1 LEQTIAST
9 GSSVL
14 IIPAFIFGSV
24 VGSFLNACIYSLPR
38 QGSRVFIH
46 PYCTSCGTP
55 SKPYDIIPI
64 VSYIIL
70 LGRCRACGSRISPTY
85 LVVELLS
92 GVVSALLVWRF
103 GISLTSLFY
112 LIFLFSLIVV
122 TFIDLEHRII
132 PNVITLPGI
141 IVGLIYNALN
151 TNWVTLQMDFSSFQ
165 FTLSDFLR
173 ISDEVGIIGSILG
186 IILGGGILYFIGF
199 IYEAIKKREGMGMG
213 DVKLLAMIGAF
224 IGWKGV
230 IFVAFLSS
238 LFGVLVG
245 IPIILFKRGDLK
257 YAIPYGP
264 FLSLAAAFY
273 CFTGGFSFRF

>member
-1 LEQTIAST
+1 M
-9 GSSVL
+9 L
-14 IIPAFIFGSV
+14 IITAFILGSV
-24 VGSFLNACIYSLPR
+24 IGSFLNVCIYRLPR
-38 QGSRVFIH
+38 RESIIIPH
-46 PYCTSCGTP
+46 SHCTSCGALI
-55 SKPYDIIPI
+55 KLYGIIPI
-64 VSYIIL
+64 ASYLIL

-122 TFIDLEHRII
+122 TFIDLEHRVI

-141 IVGLIYNALN
+141 VIGLIYNALN
-151 TNWVTLQMDFSSFQ
+151 TNWVTLQMDFSSIQ
-165 FTLSDFLR
+165 YTLSDFLR
-173 ISDEVGIIGSILG
+173 ISDEVDIIGSILG

-245 IPIILFKRGDLK
+245 ILIIFFKRGDLK

-273 CFTGGFSFRF
+273 CFTGEFSFRF

>member
-1 LEQTIAST
+1 MEPTIAST
-9 GSSVL
+9 GFSAL
-14 IIPAFIFGSV
+14 IITAFILGSV
-24 VGSFLNACIYSLPR
+24 IGSFLNVCIYRLPR
-38 QGSRVFIH
+38 RESIIIPH
-46 PYCTSCGTP
+46 SHCTSCGALI
-55 SKPYDIIPI
+55 KLYDIIPLA
-64 VSYIIL
+64 SYLIL

-141 IVGLIYNALN
+141 IVGLTYNALN
-151 TNWVTLQMDFSSFQ
+151 TNWVTLQMDLSHFQ

-173 ISDEVGIIGSILG
+173 ISDEVDIVDSILG

-199 IYEAIKKREGMGMG
+199 IYEAIKRREGMGMG

-245 IPIILFKRGDLK
+245 IPIIFFKKGDLK

>member
-1 LEQTIAST
+1 MEPTIASA
-9 GSSVL
+9 GFSAL
-14 IIPAFIFGSV
+14 IITAFILGSV
-24 VGSFLNACIYSLPR
+24 IGSFLNVCICRLPR
-38 QGSRVFIH
+38 RESIIFPH
-46 PYCTSCGTP
+46 SHCKSCGALI
-55 SKPYDIIPI
+55 KLYDIIPI
-64 VSYIIL
+64 ASYLIL

-122 TFIDLEHRII
+122 TFIDLELMII

-141 IVGLIYNALN
+141 ITGLIYNVLN
-151 TNWVTLQMDFSSFQ
+151 TNWVTLQMDFSSIHY
-165 FTLSDFLR
+165 TLSDFLR
-173 ISDEVGIIGSILG
+173 ISDEVDIIGSILG
-186 IILGGGILYFIGF
+186 IVLGGGILYFIGF

-245 IPIILFKRGDLK
+245 ITIIFFKKGDLK

>member
-1 LEQTIAST
+1 MEPTIAST
-9 GSSVL
+9 GFSAL
-14 IIPAFIFGSV
+14 IITAFILGSV
-24 VGSFLNACIYSLPR
+24 IGSFLNVCIYRLPR
-38 QGSRVFIH
+38 RESIIIPH
-46 PYCTSCGTP
+46 SHCTSCGALI
-55 SKPYDIIPI
+55 KLYDIIPLA
-64 VSYIIL
+64 SYLIL

-141 IVGLIYNALN
+141 IVGLMYNALN
-151 TNWVTLQMDFSSFQ
+151 TNWVTLQIDLSYFQ

-173 ISDEVGIIGSILG
+173 ISDKVDIIDSILG

-264 FLSLAAAFY
+264 FLSLAAAFH

>member
-9 GSSVL
+9 VSSAL
-14 IIPAFIFGSV
+14 IIPAFVFGSV
-24 VGSFLNACIYSLPR
+24 VGSFLNVCIYRLPR
-38 QGSRVFIH
+38 QESIVLPDSH
-46 PYCTSCGTP
+46 CTSCRTRI
-55 SKPYDIIPI
+55 KPYDIIPI
-64 VSYIIL
+64 ASYLIL

-151 TNWVTLQMDFSSFQ
+151 TNWVTLQMDLSYFQ

-173 ISDEVGIIGSILG
+173 ISDEVDIIGSILG

-245 IPIILFKRGDLK
+245 IPIIFFKRGDLK

>member
-1 LEQTIAST
+1 MEQTIAST
-9 GSSVL
+9 GSSAL

-24 VGSFLNACIYSLPR
+24 IGSFLNVCIYRLPR
-38 QGSRVFIH
+38 RESIIVPH
-46 PYCTSCGTP
+46 SHCTSCGALI
-55 SKPYDIIPI
+55 KLYDIIPI
-64 VSYIIL
+64 ASYLIL
-70 LGRCRACGSRISPTY
+70 LGRCRACVSRISPTY

-141 IVGLIYNALN
+141 VIGLIYNALN
-151 TNWVTLQMDFSSFQ
+151 TNWVTLQMDFSSIQ
-165 FTLSDFLR
+165 YTLSDFLR
-173 ISDEVGIIGSILG
+173 ISDEVDIIGSILG

-245 IPIILFKRGDLK
+245 IPIIFFKRGDLK

>member
-1 LEQTIAST
+1 MEQTIAST
-9 GSSVL
+9 VSSAL
-14 IIPAFIFGSV
+14 IIPAFVFGSV
-24 VGSFLNACIYSLPR
+24 VGSFLNVCIYRLPR
-38 QGSRVFIH
+38 QESIVLPDSH
-46 PYCTSCGTP
+46 CTSCRTRI
-55 SKPYDIIPI
+55 KPYDIIPI
-64 VSYIIL
+64 ASYLIL

-151 TNWVTLQMDFSSFQ
+151 TNWVTLQMDLSYFQ

-173 ISDEVGIIGSILG
+173 ISDEVDIIGSILG

-245 IPIILFKRGDLK
+245 IPIIFFKRGDLK

>member
-1 LEQTIAST
+1 MEQTIASI
-9 GSSVL
+9 GSSAL

-24 VGSFLNACIYSLPR
+24 VGSFLNVCIYRLPR
-38 QGSRVFIH
+38 RESIIFTH
-46 PYCTSCGTP
+46 SHCTSCGAP
-55 SKPYDIIPI
+55 IKLYDIIPI
-64 VSYIIL
+64 ASYLIL
-70 LGRCRACGSRISPTY
+70 FGRCRACGSRISPTY

-92 GVVSALLVWRF
+92 GVVSALLVLRF

-151 TNWVTLQMDFSSFQ
+151 TNWVTLQMELSYFQ

-173 ISDEVGIIGSILG
+173 ISDKVDIIGSILG

-245 IPIILFKRGDLK
+245 IPIIFFKKGDLK

-264 FLSLAAAFY
+264 FLSLAAALY

>member
-1 LEQTIAST
+1 MEQTIAST
-9 GSSVL
+9 SSSAL

-24 VGSFLNACIYSLPR
+24 VGSFLNVCIYSIPR
-38 QGSRVFIH
+38 QESRVFTH
-46 PYCTSCGTP
+46 SYCTSCGTP

-64 VSYIIL
+64 VGYIIL

-92 GVVSALLVWRF
+92 GVVSALLVSRF

-141 IVGLIYNALN
+141 VVGLIYNALN
-151 TNWVTLQMDFSSFQ
+151 TNWVTLQMDISYFQ

-173 ISDEVGIIGSILG
+173 ISDEVDIIDSILG

-245 IPIILFKRGDLK
+245 MPIIFFKRGDLK

-264 FLSLAAAFY
+264 FLALAAAFY

>member
-1 LEQTIAST
+1 M
-9 GSSVL
+9 
-14 IIPAFIFGSV
+14 
-24 VGSFLNACIYSLPR
+24 
-38 QGSRVFIH
+38 
-46 PYCTSCGTP
+46 
-55 SKPYDIIPI
+55 
-64 VSYIIL
+64 
-70 LGRCRACGSRISPTY
+70 
-85 LVVELLS
+85 
-92 GVVSALLVWRF
+92 
-103 GISLTSLFY
+103 
-112 LIFLFSLIVV
+112 

-141 IVGLIYNALN
+141 VIGLIYNAVN
-151 TNWVTLQMDFSSFQ
+151 TNWVTLQMDFSSIQ
-165 FTLSDFLR
+165 YTLSDFLR
-173 ISDEVGIIGSILG
+173 ISDEVDIIGSILG

-245 IPIILFKRGDLK
+245 IPIIFFKRGDLK